1 MHSRSP
7 SPPNPN
13 VLHSSTLHHT
23 GGAVFPKP
31 ITSRDDEAFASFIKL
46 GPLPVTSEKSTI
58 KDLEA
63 YLSAV
68 QQRCREERRESSLEL
83 HSFDTKVAVHAAQG
97 DHSLL
102 GGDPSRLV
110 QQLQDQ
116 VTRLTQQ
123 LKSRDIHIESLAQHN
138 ASLTDSISR
147 MQRDAAAMWQNKT
160 APCLLPDSTEPLR
173 VKLLVEDLKSAS
185 TQIETLTQQLVTLQR
200 RSTILGVSV
209 LQLKWRYS
217 ISQAV
222 ANESK
227 QHIKRLQFINYE
239 AVEHIQKYRN
249 RIAVLESDILAFKE
263 QFHLQR
269 QLPTRNSPQNCDI
282 ATQTDNDLR
291 TPTTAPVLIAPITTR
306 SLPLSPRDAE
316 TAFELFETARWGTIP
331 ISRLPQVLTVLGLIP
346 GEPFE
351 GRDTVLANIDAKFSA
366 YVDRTEFLSIVAFCQ
381 RPSEKPMVATRNGHR
396 SSI

>member
-1 MHSRSP
+1 
-7 SPPNPN
+7 
-13 VLHSSTLHHT
+13 
-23 GGAVFPKP
+23 
-31 ITSRDDEAFASFIKL
+31 
-46 GPLPVTSEKSTI
+46 
-58 KDLEA
+58 
-63 YLSAV
+63 
-68 QQRCREERRESSLEL
+68 
-83 HSFDTKVAVHAAQG
+83 VAVHAAQG

-147 MQRDAAAMWQNKT
+147 MQRDAAAMWQNRT
-160 APCLLPDSTEPLR
+160 APCPLPDSTEPLR

-291 TPTTAPVLIAPITTR
+291 TPKTAPVLMAPITTR

-316 TAFELFETARWGTIP
+316 TAFELFDTARCGTIP
-331 ISRLPQVLTVLGLIP
+331 TSRLPQVLTVLGLIP
-346 GEPFE
+346 GEPCE

-381 RPSEKPMVATRNGHR
+381 RPSEKPMVATSNGHR
-396 SSI
+396 SSDIKIFYPEVRNQPLTDRELTALFLLFDWGPTSGVSLTHIPMQLSLLGIPICDDVVMDALLEVDKDLSGVLTFAQYKAVVLAIQSRYF